1 MKTLRLFR
9 TQYEAVDAGQPV
21 RFLIKN
27 KDNGSFHMDPKS
39 KGAVGR
45 NGIFNPAR
53 ARSFGSEEEAHDH
66 ALKHLYTSKKGY
78 DLVRYHNGKIL
89 ENESGVSEA
98 KAVTLDARRQTQI
111 GKDHESLMSKPTD
124 EVHKIHQ
131 GTLGRIHS
139 KYTPAEVGGKKAMV
153 GDILRYRHGDKHVA
167 HYFGLSEDLTDA
179 CWKGYE
185 AIGMKMKN
193 GKKVPNC
200 VPKEDIEELDSNE
213 VAESDTDEV
222 SESTTDGVNLKIT
235 KHSEMARKAA
245 EIGDTRTQMWHLAR
259 VKSLKALLN
268 TEESVQVNET
278 DDDEYLTKAVKE
290 ALENDDSDA
299 TDTQSSLSTDEE
311 AAIERIKLLIRLGLL
326 DNSEAPLILRV
337 LKKLAMDQPVTAP
350 IERQAIND
358 LLHSLISVVT
368 GDDSI
373 FSKVRIAVQAS

>member
-9 TQYEAVDAGQPV
+9 TQYEAVDAG
-21 RFLIKN
+21 
-27 KDNGSFHMDPKS
+27 
-39 KGAVGR
+39 
-45 NGIFNPAR
+45 
-53 ARSFGSEEEAHDH
+53 
-66 ALKHLYTSKKGY
+66 
-78 DLVRYHNGKIL
+78 
-89 ENESGVSEA
+89 
-98 KAVTLDARRQTQI
+98 RQTDI
-111 GKDHESLMSKPTD
+111 HKDYTD
-124 EVHKIHQ
+124 LKTRSTSDLHKTHQ
-131 GTLGRIHS
+131 TTLGKIHS
-139 KYTPAEVGGKKAMV
+139 KYTPADVGGKEGMIA
-153 GDILRYRHGDKHVA
+153 DILRHRHGDTHVA

-179 CWKGYE
+179 CWKGYK

-200 VPKEDIEELDSNE
+200 VPKEDTATIEEPVSEADE
-213 VAESDTDEV
+213 DEV

-299 TDTQSSLSTDEE
+299 TDTQSSLSADEK

-350 IERQAIND
+350 IERQAIAD